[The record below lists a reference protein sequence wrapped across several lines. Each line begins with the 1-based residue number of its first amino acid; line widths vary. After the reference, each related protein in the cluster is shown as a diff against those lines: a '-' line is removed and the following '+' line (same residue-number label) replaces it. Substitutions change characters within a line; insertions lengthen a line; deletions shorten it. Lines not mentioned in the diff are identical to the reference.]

1 MRNISMITIYYKITL
16 INDEIYEKR
25 DSIYVSNSFLIY
37 FVRFFFYNFILILFI
52 LKLVIH

>member
-1 MRNISMITIYYKITL
+1 MITIYYKITL
-16 INDEIYEKR
+16 IKDEIYEKR